1 MSDQTVDKR
10 SALKGKTIL
19 IFGNMRYNSPMEA
32 TSLFLARSLARDYQ
46 VYYIEYPSTIKDYL
60 KSKDLPEFQVVKK
73 SFLNA
78 DDALADT
85 KVPNLKKLF
94 PPIVASI
101 NFLPEGKLFR
111 ILLKIN
117 EWLIAKRIKTV
128 LKKQAVKDFVFIN
141 SFNFHYPNV
150 GELLKPELMV
160 YHCIDPLIT
169 PYDLKHGFI
178 SERQLV
184 KESDAVVCTS
194 KALYLEQSKINS
206 HSYLLPNAADL
217 SHSSKALD
225 PELPIHPLLAKIP
238 KPIIGYF
245 GAIERRIDYDMMQ
258 DIVKANPDKS
268 FVFAGPAIK
277 EHIPDWFYNTPNL
290 YLTGPIPYS
299 EMPQMLKGFDIA
311 TIPFKKDEVSA
322 TIFPLKLFEYLGA
335 GKPVIVTDFNPDLKD
350 YTKNA
355 VVFCADAVAFTE
367 SINTILITDNEGSK
381 VERQAVANENTWD
394 ASADKLVKIVEKELQ
409 LKYPD
414 KA

>member
-1 MSDQTVDKR
+1 MSTKAISQQ
-10 SALKGKTIL
+10 SSLKNKTIL
-19 IFGNMRYNSPMEA
+19 IFGNMRYNSPIEA
-32 TSLFLARSLARDYQ
+32 TSLFLARSLAREYQ

-60 KSKDLPEFQVVKK
+60 KSKYLPEFQAVKK
-73 SFLNA
+73 RFLNA

-85 KVPNLKKLF
+85 ELPNLKRLF

-101 NFLPEGKLFR
+101 NFLPEGKIFR

-217 SHSSKALD
+217 SHSSKASV
-225 PELPIHPLLAKIP
+225 ISALL
-238 KPIIGYF
+238 
-245 GAIERRIDYDMMQ
+245 
-258 DIVKANPDKS
+258 S
-268 FVFAGPAIK
+268 AG
-277 EHIPDWFYNTPNL
+277 
-290 YLTGPIPYS
+290 
-299 EMPQMLKGFDIA
+299 
-311 TIPFKKDEVSA
+311 
-322 TIFPLKLFEYLGA
+322 
-335 GKPVIVTDFNPDLKD
+335 
-350 YTKNA
+350 
-355 VVFCADAVAFTE
+355 
-367 SINTILITDNEGSK
+367 LIT
-381 VERQAVANENTWD
+381 
-394 ASADKLVKIVEKELQ
+394 I
-409 LKYPD
+409 
-414 KA
+414 